1 LIAAAKHGQTGLGG
15 DGYLDIILLALV
27 AGFILLRL
35 RSVLGRRTGFE
46 QTRRP
51 PEPAPSKPAKP
62 DEDNVIALPE
72 PNRAE
77 SALDAPPPT
86 SPVSIGLGRIKAA
99 DRSFSDAE
107 FGGGAKA
114 AYEMIV
120 TAFAAGDTTTLKTMV
135 SPDVMAGFTQA
146 IEARRKAG
154 ETHETIVNSIRS
166 ATIVDADLKGSVAE
180 VTIRFVSEL
189 VNVTR
194 DAKGD
199 VVSGEAS
206 APGKPGAVEDVTDVW
221 TFSRDTKSPDP
232 NWTLVDTSASA

>member
-1 LIAAAKHGQTGLGG
+1 MGG
-15 DGYLDIILLALV
+15 EGYLDIILLALV

-51 PEPAPSKPAKP
+51 PEPAPAKAAKPA
-62 DEDNVIALPE
+62 EDNVIPLPE
-72 PNRAE
+72 RNRAE
-77 SALDAPPPT
+77 PVFDAPPPT
-86 SPVSIGLGRIKAA
+86 SPTSIGLEQIQKA
-99 DRSFSDAE
+99 DRSFNPAE
-107 FGGGAKA
+107 FVTGAKA

-120 TAFAAGDTTTLKTMV
+120 TAFAAGDTATLKSMV

-154 ETHETIVNSIRS
+154 QTHETIVNSIRT
-166 ATIVDADLKGSVAE
+166 AAIVDADLKGSVAE
-180 VTIRFVSEL
+180 VTVKFVSEL

-199 VVSGEAS
+199 VVAGEAS
-206 APGKPGAVEDVTDVW
+206 APGKPGAVEEVTDIW

-232 NWTLVDTSASA
+232 NWTLVDTAAPN